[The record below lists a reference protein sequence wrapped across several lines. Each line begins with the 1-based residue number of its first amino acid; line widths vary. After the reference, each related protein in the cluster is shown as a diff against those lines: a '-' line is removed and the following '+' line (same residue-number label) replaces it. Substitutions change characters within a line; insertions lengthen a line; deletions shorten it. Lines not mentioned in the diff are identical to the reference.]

1 MLNYNKGFFYS
12 LRETQCHG
20 HVLLFFLLGNLFFS
34 YSVTLLDKLLALFL
48 FDAFWMF
55 SIAVFFC
62 DAFLVVSL
70 AVFPS
75 AVILVV
81 FLAFFVFDPFLVVP
95 LVFFLF
101 APPWNDCDLYM
112 IPSSWTKA
120 SCLLCFSFLL
130 FFFLPQLDLW
140 GISIIR
146 VIDSIYINI
155 FPSFKHFWLYLNAK
169 TREKICVGGAEA
181 LVEMARLISRGELNI
196 SLAAIPHKTW
206 CKHSFLFW
214 V

>member
-55 SIAVFFC
+55 SVGVFFC

-130 FFFLPQLDLW
+130 FFFFAATWPLGYFDNQSDRFDLYQYFSKLQAFLVVSECQDQGEDLCRWRWSPGWNGKAYLPGW
-140 GISIIR
+140 T
-146 VIDSIYINI
+146 
-155 FPSFKHFWLYLNAK
+155 KHFF
-169 TREKICVGGAEA
+169 G
-181 LVEMARLISRGELNI
+181 S
-196 SLAAIPHKTW
+196 
-206 CKHSFLFW
+206 HSP
-214 V
+214 